1 MKYKCKHKDI
11 ADEINSRTK
20 TNEAIVDESIGSFV
34 YMDEGCSDDFN
45 MVYDVLLFLGYAK
58 PIETEFKFDSIE
70 IGVDLMPKT
79 EGAYYK

>member
-1 MKYKCKHKDI
+1 MKYKCKHKEI
-11 ADEINSRTK
+11 ADEINSRTR
-20 TNEAIVDESIGSFV
+20 TNEAIVDESIESFV

-58 PIETEFKFDSIE
+58 PIETKFKFDSIE
-70 IGVDLMPKT
+70 LGVGSMPKT